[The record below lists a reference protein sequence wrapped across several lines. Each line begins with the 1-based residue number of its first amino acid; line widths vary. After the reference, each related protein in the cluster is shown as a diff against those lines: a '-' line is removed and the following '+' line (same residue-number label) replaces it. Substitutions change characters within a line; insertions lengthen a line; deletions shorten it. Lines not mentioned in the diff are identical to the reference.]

1 MYSLT
6 PVSLG
11 ATAQRLCCVRTT
23 DAQPLIFQG
32 TVGSLVRAPAGTGET
47 HPVNSSLQ
55 LRHTQCG
62 SPPMSIKG
70 WARVCGC
77 ALVFKSSGEDGGAG
91 ASKVGKENKEHC
103 SGINEEKE
111 IR

>member
-1 MYSLT
+1 
-6 PVSLG
+6 
-11 ATAQRLCCVRTT
+11 
-23 DAQPLIFQG
+23 
-32 TVGSLVRAPAGTGET
+32 
-47 HPVNSSLQ
+47 
-55 LRHTQCG
+55 
-62 SPPMSIKG
+62 MSIKG